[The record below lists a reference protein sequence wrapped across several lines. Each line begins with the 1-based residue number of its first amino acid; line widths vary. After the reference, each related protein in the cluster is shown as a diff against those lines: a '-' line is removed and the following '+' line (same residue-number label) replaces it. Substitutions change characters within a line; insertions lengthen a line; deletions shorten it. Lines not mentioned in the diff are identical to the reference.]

1 MVNYLCKVA
10 EVSKSGYYRYW
21 TSEAQQKRSQRE
33 QQDEQVKE
41 IILKAYHF
49 KRRKKGARSV
59 KMTLEGQFKVFYNL
73 KRHQEGYEEI
83 QHRVPL
89 QKGQSL

>member
-1 MVNYLCKVA
+1 MSHDQRYVLIHTIIKKYELHRMVNYLCKVA

-21 TSEAQQKRSQRE
+21 TFEAQQKRSQRE

-49 KRRKKGARSV
+49 K
-59 KMTLEGQFKVFYNL
+59 
-73 KRHQEGYEEI
+73 
-83 QHRVPL
+83 
-89 QKGQSL
+89 